1 MRDNVAPAAVVITS
15 PSVNPYASGDTLF
28 TLSGTC
34 ETAAS
39 VTLAGAQSG
48 AATCMN
54 GTFQFDIGKS
64 QNGTYDYMLAQ
75 RDRAG
80 NTSLPRA
87 FRWQRDASIPPTPV
101 LSSPL
106 VNPYI
111 ASGSNL
117 TVAGSCMGTNP
128 VRIRGDAVADA
139 TCASGAFSMSINAA
153 SDGTYA
159 FQATQPAPSTAPR
172 RPRCRS
178 SGPAPR
184 PPRRRLRASCALL
197 SDRVRRSTRIASR
210 CPSFG
215 AQGRF
220 LLCSE
225 LLVELQGLPLR
236 HVACAMHV
244 EVDDLGVDLA
254 LDQCAVDLMPVVLP
268 HLLSC

>member
-159 FQATQPAPSTAPR
+159 FQATQASAVNGSSAAAVSLVWTRASAASAAPSLTSVLRVALRSRAKVDEDRFAVPFFR
-172 RPRCRS
+172 RPRSLPSVLRTARRTA
-178 SGPAPR
+178 GPATAPCR
-184 PPRRRLRASCALL
+184 MCNAR
-197 SDRVRRSTRIASR
+197 
-210 CPSFG
+210 G
-215 AQGRF
+215 G
-220 LLCSE
+220 
-225 LLVELQGLPLR
+225 
-236 HVACAMHV
+236 
-244 EVDDLGVDLA
+244 
-254 LDQCAVDLMPVVLP
+254 
-268 HLLSC
+268 